1 MSNTQIEISKL
12 EVDPNRLRN
21 FSKLPLPDFAIS
33 ALQKNGFSY
42 TSKEAGTR
50 VFEHDLQL
58 QNGQCKLSS
67 HIQSINTHI
76 DRDGPRIWNGRSDS
90 DVRDP
95 LHSESSKS
103 GGVAN

>member
-1 MSNTQIEISKL
+1 MSNTQIEISKT
-12 EVDPNRLRN
+12 EIDPNYLRKH
-21 FSKLPLPDFAIS
+21 SKLPLPDFAVS
-33 ALQKNGFSY
+33 ALEKNGYSY
-42 TSKEAGTR
+42 TSEKAGSR
-50 VFEHDLQL
+50 VFEHDLQHKD
-58 QNGQCKLSS
+58 GQCKLKS